1 MPSANHL
8 NLNPYPLKL
17 YGNGSGTHQ
26 NLALKVAKLLKTKL
40 APTFYKTFSNG
51 EFLVHHAES
60 VRDRDVYIIS
70 QPRFGDKEKLSY
82 DLDECESL
90 ILAIKQGEPSRV
102 TVIIPC
108 LPYAR
113 QDKSSNH
120 REPVLS
126 QKIPMRL
133 QMAGA
138 YRLVV
143 LKLHNPSS
151 YNAHPMTIPMV
162 DVNTDALILKHI
174 RSKKFDLKKFKIVA
188 PDLGAAPS
196 CRKLA
201 QQLGIPGNIVI
212 INKFRDPKKANH
224 NEITEVIGDPKGYN
238 IIIPDDMADTC
249 GTAIKALA
257 TLKAN
262 GAKDVYFTATHAV
275 LFGNAI
281 ENLNKASFT
290 GIWFTDSCL
299 SEEAQKKIKKLE
311 VISTAKLIAQVID
324 NLHNGNSVTELW
336 HNGPTQVGLR
346 RRSEED

>member
-1 MPSANHL
+1 MKNQKHI

-17 YGNGSGTHQ
+17 YGNASGTHQ
-26 NLALKVAKLLKTKL
+26 NLAIKVAKLLKTKL
-40 APTFYKTFSNG
+40 APSIYKTFSNG
-51 EFLVHHAES
+51 EFLIHHAES

-70 QPRFGDKEKLSY
+70 QPRFGDKEKLAY

-102 TVIIPC
+102 TVIMPC
-108 LPYAR
+108 LPYSR

-138 YRLVV
+138 HRLVV
-143 LKLHNPSS
+143 LHLHNPSS
-151 YNAHPMTIPMV
+151 YNAHSSTIPMV
-162 DVNTDALILKHI
+162 DVSINELLVKHI
-174 RSKKFDLKKFKIVA
+174 CSKKFNLKKFKIVA
-188 PDLGAAPS
+188 ADLGAAPA

-201 QQLGIPGNIVI
+201 QQLGIPENIII

-224 NEITEVIGDPKGYN
+224 NEVMEVIGDAKGYN
-238 IIIPDDMADTC
+238 CIIPDDMADTC
-249 GTAIKALA
+249 GTAIKCLK
-257 TLKAN
+257 TLKNN
-262 GAKDVYFTATHAV
+262 GALDVYFTATHPI
-275 LFGNAI
+275 LSGDAI
-281 ENLNKASFT
+281 VNLNNAPFS

-299 SEEAQKKIKKLE
+299 SEEASQKIKKLE

-324 NLHNGNSVTELW
+324 NLHNGNSVTDLW
-336 HNGPTQVGLR
+336 HNGK
-346 RRSEED
+346 

>member
-1 MPSANHL
+1 MKNQKQT

-17 YGNGSGTHQ
+17 FGNASGTHQ
-26 NLALKVAKLLKTKL
+26 DLALKVAKLLKTKL
-40 APTFYKTFSNG
+40 DPFFYKIFSNG
-51 EFLVHHAES
+51 EFLVHHTES

-70 QPRFGDKEKLSY
+70 QPRFGEKEKLSY

-90 ILAIKQGEPSRV
+90 ILALKQGEPFRV
-102 TVIIPC
+102 TVVMPC

-113 QDKSSNH
+113 QDESSNH

-126 QKIPMRL
+126 QKIPMRF

-138 YRLVV
+138 HRIVV

-151 YNAHPMTIPMV
+151 YNAHALTIPMV
-162 DVNTDALILKHI
+162 DVNTDSLILNHI

-196 CRKLA
+196 CRRLA

-224 NEITEVIGDPKGYN
+224 NEIMEVIGDPRGYN
-238 IIIPDDMADTC
+238 IIMPDDMADTC
-249 GTAIKALA
+249 GTAIKALK
-257 TLKAN
+257 TLKEN
-262 GAKDVYFTATHAV
+262 GAKDVYFTTTHAV
-275 LFGNAI
+275 LSGNAI
-281 ENLNKASFT
+281 ENLNKADFS

-299 SEEAQKKIKKLE
+299 GEEVRKKIKNLE

-336 HNGPTQVGLR
+336 HNGK
-346 RRSEED
+346 

>member
-1 MPSANHL
+1 MPSANHI

-17 YGNGSGTHQ
+17 YGSKNGSHQ
-26 NLALKVAKLLKTKL
+26 KLALEVAKLLKTKL
-40 APTFYKTFSNG
+40 APSVYKTFSNG
-51 EFLVHHAES
+51 EFLTHQAES

-90 ILAIKQGEPSRV
+90 IFALKQGEPSRI
-102 TVIIPC
+102 TVIMPC

-113 QDKSSNH
+113 QDKSSNQ

-126 QKIPMRL
+126 QKVPMRL

-151 YNAHPMTIPMV
+151 YNAHALTIPMV
-162 DVNTDALILKHI
+162 DVNTDALIVKHI
-174 RSKKFDLKKFKIVA
+174 RSKNFNLKKFKIAA
-188 PDLGAAPS
+188 PDSGAVPS

-212 INKFRDPKKANH
+212 INKFRDPKKVNYS
-224 NEITEVIGDPKGYN
+224 EITEVIGDPKGYS

-249 GTAIKALA
+249 GTAVKALG

-262 GAKDVYFTATHAV
+262 GAKDIYFVAAHAV
-275 LFGNAI
+275 LSGDAVN
-281 ENLNKASFT
+281 NLNKAPFA

-299 SEEAQKKIKKLE
+299 SEEARLKIKKLE
-311 VISTAKLIAQVID
+311 IISAAKLIAQVID

-336 HNGPTQVGLR
+336 HNGN
-346 RRSEED
+346 